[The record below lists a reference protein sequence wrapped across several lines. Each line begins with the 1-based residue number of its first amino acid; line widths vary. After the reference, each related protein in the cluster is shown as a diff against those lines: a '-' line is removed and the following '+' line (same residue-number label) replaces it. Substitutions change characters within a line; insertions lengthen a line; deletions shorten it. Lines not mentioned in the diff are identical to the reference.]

1 MDTNKIHER
10 YDNTLKTGEWWT
22 NPWWQEDCYYN
33 DRLFTREE
41 AESAFIQLKEIFDA
55 KWVRKQRDAV
65 IAKAKKWL
73 KEHEQEV
80 SRNPLSLD
88 FKEKLDNLSSPSED
102 YETCTL
108 LGFRSEHPLFN
119 EFFKEGLGPFNY
131 LVALGRGLRNVKDA
145 KRIGNLPKRL
155 KNANQYSGAHF
166 ELKMLAHL
174 TRLGYSIERD
184 IPSGRGNQNA
194 DFRIEKG
201 SEVIFIELKSL
212 EWSRTN
218 KEIYAIS
225 CLFNPF
231 FDLAFRN
238 LLISSNSMILHP
250 ELSEDLKAK
259 IIKNDLSL
267 QSLQK
272 IAQQLWKHIIERINK
287 KEWGHH
293 TLEKIAEY
301 DLFQR
306 KGNGVGDTDGFF
318 KSPFSME
325 KEAKKIFEVIDT
337 YKERLPDNQPGIF
350 MINISFPLN
359 CLIPALSMYKEWQ
372 KYRKISAI
380 ILIYTYFSSKGI
392 CHDLIPIQNPNPD
405 AHNVMGYTVLQ
416 DILKLANH

>member
-1 MDTNKIHER
+1 MSTILER
-10 YDNTLKTGEWWT
+10 HDSTLKTGEWWAT
-22 NPWWQEDCYYN
+22 PWWREDYYYN

-55 KWVRKQRDAV
+55 KWVREQRDAV

-73 KEHEQEV
+73 NEHEQEV
-80 SRNPLSLD
+80 SHNPLYLD
-88 FKEKLDNLSSPSED
+88 FKQKLDNLSSPSEA

-108 LGFRSEHPLFN
+108 LRFRSEHPLFN

-131 LVALGRGLRNVKDA
+131 LVALGRDLRNVKDT

-174 TRLGYSIERD
+174 TRLGYSIKRD
-184 IPSGRGNQNA
+184 IPSGKGNNKT
-194 DFRIEKG
+194 DFRIKKG
-201 SEVIFIELKSL
+201 QEVLFVELKSL
-212 EWSRTN
+212 GWSRTN

-231 FDLAFRN
+231 PDLVFRK

-293 TLEKIAEY
+293 TLEEIAEY
-301 DLFQR
+301 DLLQR
-306 KGNGVGDTDGFF
+306 EGNGVGDTDGFF
-318 KSPFSME
+318 KLPFSME
-325 KEAKKIFEVIDT
+325 KEAEKICQVVDE
-337 YKERLPDNQPGIF
+337 YKDQLPDNGPGIF
-350 MINISFPLN
+350 IIRTPFRPSYVE
-359 CLIPALSMYKEWQ
+359 PALSACEDWQ
-372 KYRKISAI
+372 KYQHISAI
-380 ILIYTYFSSKGI
+380 VLVNTYFSSKGI